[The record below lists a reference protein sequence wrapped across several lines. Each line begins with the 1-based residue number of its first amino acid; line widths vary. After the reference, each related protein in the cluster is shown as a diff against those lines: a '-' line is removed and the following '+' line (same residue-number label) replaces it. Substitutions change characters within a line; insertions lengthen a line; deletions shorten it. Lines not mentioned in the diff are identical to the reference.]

1 MNLCVIPARGGSKR
15 IKHKN
20 IKTFNGKPII
30 AYSIEAALK
39 SKCFSKVIVSTD
51 DNEIAEVAE
60 KFGAYVPFVRPSNL
74 SNDFAGT
81 IPVVK
86 HAINWMEKNNNKFD
100 NVCCLYATAPF
111 LRPDI
116 ISKAYEQLLKSK
128 KDYCFSVTS
137 YAFMIQRAI
146 KISQDNK
153 INMFYPEYF
162 NKRSQDL
169 DEAFHDAGQF
179 YWGKPQ
185 AFKDELPIFSE
196 VSSPFILPRHLVQDI
211 DTMEDWIR
219 AEIMFKVLLETEEI
233 L

>member
-20 IKTFNGKPII
+20 IKMFNGKPII

-60 KFGAYVPFVRPSNL
+60 KFGAQVPFVRPSSL

-111 LRPDI
+111 IRPDI

>member
-20 IKTFNGKPII
+20 IKMFNGKPII

-179 YWGKPQ
+179 YWGKPK